1 MNNLEPNSWVD
12 NYADYLYRYAQSR
25 VNDSAVAED
34 LVQETFLSA
43 WKARERFEGRSSEKT
58 WLSSIL
64 KNKIIDYYRKALVK
78 DENISGKKETPI
90 SYFSDDG
97 NWMPD
102 ERGNDWSMDAGAQLE
117 SKEFF
122 EIFKTCVSAIRGKA
136 QMAFALKYVEDEKT
150 EDICKELNITPTNY
164 WVLIHR
170 AKLQLRKCL
179 DQKWFNNI

>member
-78 DENISGKKETPI
+78 DANIVTKHTKPSAQNTEGGIVKEEAYLDISNVMLWDEKAGEGARVGIQYQDGKKVR
-90 SYFSDDG
+90 
-97 NWMPD
+97 N
-102 ERGNDWSMDAGAQLE
+102 A
-117 SKEFF
+117 
-122 EIFKTCVSAIRGKA
+122 
-136 QMAFALKYVEDEKT
+136 
-150 EDICKELNITPTNY
+150 
-164 WVLIHR
+164 
-170 AKLQLRKCL
+170 
-179 DQKWFNNI
+179 

>member
-1 MNNLEPNSWVD
+1 MKNLEPDLWVT
-12 NYADYLYRYAQSR
+12 NYADYLYRYAHSR
-25 VNDSAVAED
+25 VNDKAVAED

-64 KNKIIDYYRKALVK
+64 RNKIIDYYRKVLVK
-78 DENISGKKETPI
+78 DEGISGKKETPI
-90 SYFSDDG
+90 SFFSEDG
-97 NWMPD
+97 SWMP
-102 ERGNDWSMDAGAQLE
+102 EETGTDWNLDTGARLE

-122 EIFKTCVSAIRGKA
+122 EIFHGCVDVIKGKSK
-136 QMAFALKYVEDEKT
+136 MAFALKYIDDKKT
-150 EDICKELNITPTNY
+150 EDICKELSITPTNY

-179 DQKWFNNI
+179 DTKWFNSL